1 MTSKFLQPG
10 NETFSLHS
18 RRVIVLAHAFCVA
31 LTIYAVLF
39 SARADEV
46 VMQNGDHYYGKVMSL
61 TTNSLLL
68 QSEMLGNI
76 NLPRAKVK
84 QVTFGTKAPTNSTR
98 QAPLNTTSSR
108 LPAPPANT
116 NKTSDLSA
124 ALRSLKAD
132 TNLVRQIQ
140 ADYLSA
146 ATPEANQ
153 KFNETLSGLASG
165 KLTINDLRAEARTA
179 ADQLRAFKRELG
191 QDAGSELDDYLNV
204 LDRFLRETES
214 SAAATSK
221 PAGKPA
227 RPDPV
232 SEKD

>member
-10 NETFSLHS
+10 IETFSLRS
-18 RRVIVLAHAFCVA
+18 RGVTVLAHAFCVA
-31 LTIYAVLF
+31 LTMCAVLS
-39 SARADEV
+39 SALADEV

-68 QSEMLGNI
+68 QSEMLGSV
-76 NLPRAKVK
+76 NLPRAKVRL
-84 QVTFGTKAPTNSTR
+84 VTFGVSAPTNSVR
-98 QAPLNTTSSR
+98 SAPLTTNSSR
-108 LPAPPANT
+108 LPVAVNT

-124 ALRSLKAD
+124 ALRSLKGD

-140 ADYLSA
+140 ADYLGG

-153 KFNETLSGLASG
+153 KFNQTLNGLASG

-191 QDAGSELDDYLNV
+191 EDAGSELDGYLDV

-214 SAAATSK
+214 SVPATKK
-221 PAGKPA
+221 PVGKSAGAGSASGK
-227 RPDPV
+227 
-232 SEKD
+232 E